1 MVGQTI
7 GPYEIL
13 DEIGRGGMAR
23 VYRAYQSSMERFV
36 AIKVIQKSIAAD
48 PASLERFVREAR
60 LIARLEHPHIL
71 PVYDFNGQHE
81 PPYIVMRYLPSGTLK
96 DITSKAQLP
105 AGEVIHVLRQS
116 AAALDYAH
124 RQGVIHRDIKPSNI
138 LIDSDGNAFLTDFG
152 IARMIESSQG
162 LTDTGIAVGTPG
174 YMAPEQGMGLDI
186 DGRSDVYGLAVIA
199 FEVLT
204 GYSPYSAET
213 PMALMVRHISEPIPS
228 ILAFNPNLPA
238 AVEEVMMK
246 GLAKQPEDRYGTA
259 MEFVSALNKALGD
272 QVVTQPVQLKELA
285 SQTIQEVENA
295 RATFIQAPRTPVTD
309 QSTSLKTPAPSALND
324 PTRHVVP
331 PGATPPTTPSTPTP
345 PPPSH
350 NRSQAVLAVLLFV
363 GLLAV
368 AGAIVF
374 AALQSSDDGTS
385 DTEVKLTQVAG
396 QTHTQIA
403 AELGTQGAIGTQ
415 TRVVVAQAINTQRA
429 NDDATQTAD
438 ARGAIGTS
446 TQEAKEAVTKTQVAL
461 EANETATTNAEE
473 TLVVTLLTPLPT
485 DTPTASPTLSPTPTA
500 TATSTPSATDTLTA
514 TSTSS
519 ATHTP
524 TATDRPSATPTST
537 NTLTETPTPTPTPTN
552 SPSATFTPSDTP
564 TETPTTTPS
573 ATATW
578 TASPTFTA
586 SPTLTPFPTP
596 TPQPAGQMPFLADME
611 NADVLTGWA
620 YDAEQWRLVT
630 EGGNTALVGASGL
643 SSSLAI
649 LGNEVPEWTE
659 SDATDIILRMRFRL
673 QDVNSG
679 ARLIF
684 RYSPAGYYTLE
695 ITGGRI
701 VLRRGP
707 AGQISRSNELNL
719 VNGVVTNVVNI
730 GTWYE
735 MILWIEGGRI
745 FVYLDRQLI
754 ISAND
759 TSSPIP
765 AGGILLQTLAA
776 NVNPVYFDDIIVQR
790 PESASDHFENASSL
804 PSTWGYSPVSAVT
817 LSSANNSQFLETN
830 GQVSVVPGTSTL
842 GDFLMSCNLASRQGS
857 FYIRLRDSSNGVLR
871 LEGLAGDLKVTHYDA
886 DGNEVKTVT
895 LSQFYSR
902 DFNVMFVEVV
912 GERVLIWDRRGNL
925 KLDELYPGLPINGGI
940 VFQTGVTGDI
950 LRIDDCLFAR
960 TAVSST
966 AEAEFAFEILDE
978 LNDANRRPYRELATD
993 WTEDFSDEARTRE
1006 WWEGQGPGE
1015 FVFDQNLPT
1024 DAVHRR
1030 YYEVNNDGEQTAY
1043 WRIRREL
1050 DRRFTVF
1057 GDGDD
1062 RTTFRDSSDIYVKID
1077 MRFPEEAPEGS
1088 TGWVGIRSAVNAT
1101 NTGLDQYQIELTKEG
1116 GLVRV
1121 RVRPFLQDDKTYI
1134 YDQLVPDVVATDW
1147 FEVTIVAYN
1156 DRIAFFVNGRL
1167 LSGATIRPAR
1177 LLGGTLSIGVEGGSM
1192 VAFDDL
1198 VFRDTSV
1205 NE

>member
-13 DEIGRGGMAR
+13 EEIGRGGMAR
-23 VYRAYQSSMERFV
+23 VYRAYQPSMDRFV
-36 AIKVIQKSIAAD
+36 AIKIIQKSIAAD
-48 PASLERFVREAR
+48 PASLERFLREAR

-71 PVYDFNGQHE
+71 PVYDFDGQHE

-96 DITSKAQLP
+96 DITTKAQLP

-138 LIDSDGNAFLTDFG
+138 LIDADGNAFLTDFG

-186 DGRSDVYGLAVIA
+186 DGRSDTYGLAVIA

-213 PMALMVRHISEPIPS
+213 PMALMVRHISDPIPS

-246 GLAKQPEDRYGTA
+246 GLAKQPEDRYDTA

-272 QVVTQPVQLKELA
+272 KVVTQPVQLKELA

-309 QSTSLKTPAPSALND
+309 QSTSLKTPTPPSVLNG
-324 PTRHVVP
+324 PTQHVTP
-331 PGATPPTTPSTPTP
+331 SGATPPTTPSTP
-345 PPPSH
+345 PPPSRH
-350 NRSQAVLAVLLFV
+350 RSQAVLAGLLFI

-368 AGAIVF
+368 AGAIIF
-374 AALQSSDDGTS
+374 AALQSNKEDTTTS
-385 DTEVKLTQVAG
+385 DAELAQTQAAAQTNTRLAVA
-396 QTHTQIA
+396 
-403 AELGTQGAIGTQ
+403 LGTQEAIGTQ

-446 TQEAKEAVTKTQVAL
+446 TQEARLAVTKTQDAL
-461 EANETATTNAEE
+461 DAGKTGTADVRD
-473 TLVVTLLTPLPT
+473 TLTSTFLTPLPT
-485 DTPTASPTLSPTPTA
+485 DTPTAS
-500 TATSTPSATDTLTA
+500 STPSATDTLTA
-514 TSTSS
+514 TFTPS
-519 ATHTP
+519 ATD
-524 TATDRPSATPTST
+524 TATSTEEPSATPTST
-537 NTLTETPTPTPTPTN
+537 NTVTDTPTATPTMTD

-564 TETPTTTPS
+564 TETPTATPS

-620 YDAEQWRLVT
+620 FDAEEWRLVT

-659 SDATDIILRMRFRL
+659 SDAADIILRMRLRL

-679 ARLIF
+679 GRIIF
-684 RYSPAGYYTLE
+684 RYSPSSGYYVLE
-695 ITGGRI
+695 VTGGRI

-707 AGQISRSNELNL
+707 AGQISRSNELNMA
-719 VNGVVTNVVNI
+719 NGVVTNVVNI

-735 MILWIEGGRI
+735 LIAWIEGGRI
-745 FVYLDRQLI
+745 YVYLDRQLI

-759 TSSPIP
+759 ISSPLP
-765 AGGILLQTLAA
+765 AGAILLQTLAA

-804 PSTWGYSPVSAVT
+804 PTTWSYSPVSAVT
-817 LSSANNSQFLETN
+817 LGSANNSQFLEAS
-830 GQVSVVPGTSTL
+830 GEVSVAPVTSTL
-842 GDFLMSCNLASRQGS
+842 SDFLMSCNLASRQGN
-857 FYIRLRDSSNGVLR
+857 FYIRLRDSTSGVLR
-871 LEGLAGDLKVTHYDA
+871 LEGIAGDLKVVHYDA
-886 DGNEVKTVT
+886 DGNVVKSMT

-902 DFNVMFVEVV
+902 DFNIIFVEVV

-925 KLDELYPGLPINGGI
+925 KLDELYPDLPLNGGI
-940 VFQTGVTGDI
+940 VFQTAVAGDI

-1015 FVFDQNLPT
+1015 FVFDQNLPA

-1030 YYEVNNDGEQTAY
+1030 YYEVNNDGEQTVY

-1057 GDGDD
+1057 GDGQD
-1062 RTTFRDSSDIYVKID
+1062 RTTFRDSSDIYVKVD
-1077 MRFPEEAPEGS
+1077 MRFPEDAPEGS
-1088 TGWVGIRSAVNAT
+1088 TGWVGVRSTVNAT

-1116 GLVRV
+1116 GLVRA

-1134 YDQLVPDVVATDW
+1134 FDQLIADVAAGDW

-1177 LLGGTLSIGVEGGSM
+1177 LLGGTLSIGVEGGS
-1192 VAFDDL
+1192 VVDFDDL